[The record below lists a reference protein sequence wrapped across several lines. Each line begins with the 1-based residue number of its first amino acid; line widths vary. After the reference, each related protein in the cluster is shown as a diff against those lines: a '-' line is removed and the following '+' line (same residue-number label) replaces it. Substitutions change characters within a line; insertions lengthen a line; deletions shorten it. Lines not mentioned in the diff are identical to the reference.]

1 MLELY
6 KITLSSELNKS
17 HDVALQVEISLGF
30 RNATQPHITNK
41 VSLKG
46 SLSKDSCYTWWLP
59 QDAIKKDNINISVK
73 LVNHMSEI
81 RAVGCFYVDFAF
93 MDIWIST
100 FHQSSSIRGQGC
112 IIPFHSQKGRFHRLF
127 LSFALACRFIVAM
140 SLFSYKVQCYYC
152 RTDILM

>member
-81 RAVGCFYVDFAF
+81 RAVGCFNLDFAF

-100 FHQSSSIRGQGC
+100 FIRLPLLGVDC
-112 IIPFHSQKGRFHRLF
+112 FFSFLERKISQIVSVFCTSLQVYCCHV
-127 LSFALACRFIVAM
+127 AVFI
-140 SLFSYKVQCYYC
+140 
-152 RTDILM
+152 